1 VEEGP
6 EEGNTEKQEEG
17 GDVGA
22 VEGLT
27 DSPLVCTGMVTMV
40 GSDEGK
46 VVSGCRVVRG
56 TAVGRW
62 KTTSGWLLAMA

>member
-1 VEEGP
+1 MEGGSREEGV
-6 EEGNTEKQEEG
+6 
-17 GDVGA
+17 DVGA

-27 DSPLVCTGMVTMV
+27 DGPLVGTGTVTMV

-62 KTTSGWLLAMA
+62 KTTSGRLVTKA